1 MVDFVKREV
10 NEMSIDD
17 RKGVLMYGPQKW
29 AAIKRAQANA
39 QPVGDVLDVFKNIGS
54 TALSIWTRAESAS
67 AATAAAQQ
75 REQQFNNILKW
86 GGIAA
91 VTLVALTILKS
102 GK

>member
-1 MVDFVKREV
+1 MH
-10 NEMSIDD
+10 IDD
-17 RKGVLMYGPQKW
+17 KKGVLMYGPQKW

-39 QPVGDVLDVFKNIGS
+39 QLGAWYDPFVNIFKFGLK
-54 TALSIWTRAESAS
+54 TYTQAESAS
-67 AATAAAQQ
+67 AAAAAAAA

>member
-1 MVDFVKREV
+1 
-10 NEMSIDD
+10 MSIDD

-67 AATAAAQQ
+67 AAAAAAQQ

-86 GGIAA
+86 GAIGAF
-91 VTLVALTILKS
+91 TLIGLSILRS
-102 GK
+102 N